1 MGFKL
6 IAENEKGEQLQL
18 TNNSAYDVLKIEGLN
33 PPNANINTSAI
44 SGLDGEIFNSSKVNL
59 RNLVLTLNIKNPV
72 EENRQILYKY
82 FRVKRKCKLYFK
94 NQNRDVFI
102 EGYVETFENDLFG
115 MTQQPQI
122 SIICPQPF
130 FKAIDDIIVEFSNTI
145 PLFEFPFSI
154 GHEGIEFSRI
164 NILTTRYINAG
175 DVETGMII
183 KMTARTDQILNP
195 IIYNLTTQEF
205 FGLNIDL
212 SAGDIVTIN
221 TCVGEKSV
229 ILNHNNVVTNIL
241 GKRTTGSK
249 WLQLIPGTN
258 EISYSADEGTK
269 NLNVVISTVQQYEG
283 V

>member
-6 IAENEKGEQLQL
+6 IVENEKGEQLQL

-33 PPNANINTSAI
+33 PPGANINTSEI
-44 SGLDGEIFNSSKVNL
+44 SGLDGAIFNSSKVNL

-130 FKAIDDIIVEFSNTI
+130 FKAVDDIIVEFSNTI

-195 IIYNLTTQEF
+195 TIYNLTTQEF

-212 SAGDIVTIN
+212 SAGDIATIN
-221 TCVGEKSV
+221 TCAGEKSV